1 MNAQAVKEDEA
12 KVVGYCERCEGQN
25 VVLFRGR
32 WSCSCTGI
40 GGVTRW
46 RASWTAWE
54 TETTGRTA
62 R

>member
-32 WSCSCTGI
+32 WSCTCTGL

-46 RASWTAWE
+46 RRRWTAWE
-54 TETTGRTA
+54 GRG
-62 R
+62 